1 MQHTAH
7 LSKTEESILYV
18 IDTLKCY
25 TEHGFIASL
34 YVRSCSE
41 LILQKRLTEVR
52 QCLSIVHIEYLN
64 LVEYSLKFNELWAT
78 EDNKRYSTA
87 EKMFNMLRV
96 SMESLKR
103 EFRKSCRISHAKLP
117 DPERKLSVFEKAV
130 LARGG
135 CARDLFGIESFP
147 DTVQALFYEQR
158 ALFTNVLASL
168 LVCRDV
174 INKEKETKADQERC
188 IELLLKQCDEII
200 ADMKTSIKHTQAPV
214 TSEIQRLI
222 DEIGLGKAAQQ
233 GFHQY
238 GLEEMTEYALF
249 KNANNKQQSQI
260 ISLDIAKCY
269 QEAAD
274 IRILFKYFDEFRPEP
289 TRKKPSALKVLLA
302 VNWMGG
308 TCEFPNQRY
317 YDLLAESYEGSLPKW
332 HTVSIRKHDL
342 TDFKEQ
348 QQQFNKELGDFIA
361 KKKRQIVERRAV

>member
-1 MQHTAH
+1 MQHTDH

-25 TEHGFIASL
+25 TENGFIASL
-34 YVRSCSE
+34 YVRNYSE
-41 LILQKRLTEVR
+41 LILQKRLAEVR
-52 QCLSIVHIEYLN
+52 QCLSIVHLEYLN

-87 EKMFNMLRV
+87 ERMFNKLRV

-103 EFRKSCRISHAKLP
+103 EFRKSCKISHSRLP
-117 DPERKLSVFEKAV
+117 DGQKLSVFEKSV

-200 ADMKTSIKHTQAPV
+200 TDMKSSIRHTQAPV
-214 TSEIQRLI
+214 TSEIQKLI
-222 DEIGLGKAAQQ
+222 EEVGLGSAAQQ

-238 GLEEMTEYALF
+238 GLEEVTEFALF
-249 KNANNKQQSQI
+249 RNANNQQAQV
-260 ISLDIAKCY
+260 ISLDISKCY
-269 QEAAD
+269 QKTED
-274 IRILFKYFDEFRPEP
+274 MRILFRYFDEFRPEP
-289 TRKKPSALKVLLA
+289 TRKKPTALKVLFA
-302 VNWMGG
+302 VNWLGG
-308 TCEFPNQRY
+308 TVEWPNKRY
-317 YDLLAESYEGSLPKW
+317 YDLLAESYEGALPTW
-332 HTVSIRKHDL
+332 HTVSIKKNDFIDNLKDL
-342 TDFKEQ
+342 QE
-348 QQQFNKELGDFIA
+348 QFNRELGAFIA
-361 KKKRQIVERRAV
+361 EKKKQMYQKDAV